1 MSFVLSANRLL
12 DGHVIYLTDD
22 GTWSEYIEHAKFLS
36 SDEDQESALA
46 LGAVA
51 EDACEIVAADLVPLS
66 EDQPKTRF
74 ARIRPARLREVIRAE
89 GPTVRPDLA
98 RQTF

>member
-12 DGHVIYLTDD
+12 DGQVIYLTDD
-22 GTWSEYIEHAKFLS
+22 GTWTEHFERAKRLIT
-36 SDEDQESALA
+36 DEEQERALT

-51 EDACEIVAADLVPLS
+51 ESACELVAADLVPLS
-66 EDQPKTRF
+66 DDQPKTRF
-74 ARIRPARLREVIRAE
+74 ARLRPARLREVIRAV